1 MDTTLLSNQQ
11 LQIQSF
17 WNLIQ
22 ASVDI
27 VQRGLLRLLN
37 SKYASLNE
45 KRQQDRS
52 SFFSLKGVL
61 KSKGDVDTDK
71 KMIDDYLKDKYD
83 L

>member
-1 MDTTLLSNQQ
+1 METTLQSNQQ

-22 ASVDI
+22 ASDEI

-37 SKYASLNE
+37 SKYSSLKE
-45 KRQQDRS
+45 MHRQERS
-52 SFFSLKGVL
+52 SFFSLKGAL
-61 KSKGDVDTDK
+61 KSKGDVATDK
-71 KMIDDYLKDKYD
+71 KMIDDYLKEKYD

>member
-1 MDTTLLSNQQ
+1 ML
-11 LQIQSF
+11 
-17 WNLIQ
+17 
-22 ASVDI
+22 
-27 VQRGLLRLLN
+27 GLRLMVKRGWMLT
-37 SKYASLNE
+37 

>member
-1 MDTTLLSNQQ
+1 METTLQSSQQ

-22 ASVDI
+22 ASDEI

-37 SKYASLNE
+37 SKYASLKE
-45 KRQQDRS
+45 MHRQERS
-52 SFFSLKGVL
+52 SFFSLKGAL
-61 KSKGDVDTDK
+61 KSKGDVATDK
-71 KMIDDYLKDKYD
+71 KMIDDYLKEKYD

>member
-1 MDTTLLSNQQ
+1 MSTVLQTNLQ

-22 ASVDI
+22 ASDES

-37 SKYASLNE
+37 SKYASRKE
-45 KRQQDRS
+45 MHREERS

-61 KSKGDVDTDK
+61 KSKGDADTDQ
-71 KMIDDYLKDKYD
+71 KMIDDYLKEKYD

>member
-22 ASVDI
+22 ASDDI

-45 KRQQDRS
+45 KRQLDRS

>member
-22 ASVDI
+22 ASDDI

-52 SFFSLKGVL
+52 AFFSLKGVL

>member
-1 MDTTLLSNQQ
+1 METTLQSNQQ

-22 ASVDI
+22 ASDEI

-37 SKYASLNE
+37 SKYASLKE
-45 KRQQDRS
+45 MHRQERS
-52 SFFSLKGVL
+52 SFFSLKGAL
-61 KSKGDVDTDK
+61 KSKGDVATDK
-71 KMIDDYLKDKYD
+71 KMIDDYLKEKYD

>member
-1 MDTTLLSNQQ
+1 METTLLSSQQ

-22 ASVDI
+22 ASDDI
-27 VQRGLLRLLN
+27 VQRELLRLLN

-45 KRQQDRS
+45 KRQQERS
-52 SFFSLKGVL
+52 SFFSLKGAL
-61 KSKGDVDTDK
+61 KSKGDVNTDK
-71 KMIDDYLKDKYD
+71 KMIDDYLKDKYN